1 MALVAPEVHILA
13 VKARGRCARLGK
25 VGSMAV
31 YPGFDLAWTDVHRAK
46 ALPAL
51 GLQRIPDQQA
61 RSLGGPGQD
70 IRSPAAACPTT
81 DP

>member
-1 MALVAPEVHILA
+1 
-13 VKARGRCARLGK
+13 
-25 VGSMAV
+25 MAV